1 MPIQP
6 LIPSQ
11 GLAGWKFLQNT
22 LDKQVETF
30 NKSPDIQLDIDYF
43 NENAGE
49 VETLDDLM
57 SDRRLLKVALGAFGL
72 GEEINKGAFV
82 RKILEEGTADRSS
95 FANRLAN
102 TDYLALAENFA
113 VDTEGKL
120 SISDNLK
127 SQVSDSY
134 QERRFESEVGNV
146 DNSLRVAL
154 NFKREIETY
163 AGQGQSERGGWFRVL
178 GSVPMRTI
186 IEGAF
191 NLPSEFAALDVDKQ
205 VDILTDK
212 AQQRFG
218 EKSIDVFTDPEK
230 VEDVINQYL
239 LREQINNGPSG
250 FTSGSTALALLGGGG
265 NAGLGSSG
273 LFNLLLSNA

>member
-11 GLAGWKFLQNT
+11 GLAGWKFLQTT

-30 NKSPDIQLDIDYF
+30 NKSPDIQLEIDYF
-43 NENAGE
+43 NENAGT

-57 SDRRLLKVALGAFGL
+57 GDRRLLTVALGAFGL

-82 RKILEEGTADRSS
+82 RKVLEEGTADRSS
-95 FANRLAN
+95 FANRLGN

-113 VDTEGKL
+113 VDSEGKL

-127 SQVSDSY
+127 ANITESY
-134 QERRFESEVGNV
+134 QERRFEVEVGNQ
-146 DNSLRVAL
+146 DNSLRLAL
-154 NFKREIETY
+154 NFKREIDNY
-163 AGQGQSERGGWFRVL
+163 AGTGQTERGGWFRVL

-186 IEGAF
+186 VEGAF
-191 NLPSEFAALDVDKQ
+191 NLPSEFAALDIDKQ

-218 EKSIDVFTDPEK
+218 EKSIDVFTDPAN
-230 VEDVINQYL
+230 VEDTINQYL
-239 LREQINNGPSG
+239 LREQIQNGPSG
-250 FTSGSTALALLGGGG
+250 FTSGSTALAILGGGG
-265 NAGLGSSG
+265 SAGLGSSG